1 MYSKTSLILTGQAVL
16 FMCMLATGCSTH
28 KDTHSLPNLAGAQ
41 GTLKLAQQA
50 ISAYERGDKERWQS
64 LLCLESVDDPLTGW
78 NQMRSLVGD
87 ISDVRLVKV
96 SEASN
101 AGNGSDAD
109 SFTNVVYE
117 VKSQHYPLKTLL
129 LKFFPTEKDQCV
141 GLVY

>member
-16 FMCMLATGCSTH
+16 FMCMLATGCSTL
-28 KDTHSLPNLAGAQ
+28 KDSYSLPNLAGAQ

-50 ISAYERGDKERWQS
+50 ISAYERGDKQRWQS

-117 VKSQHYPLKTLL
+117 VKSQHYPLKR
-129 LKFFPTEKDQCV
+129 FC
-141 GLVY
+141 